1 MCADENAPW
10 SRMAG
15 EGIELH
21 IGLLE
26 AIDTGEALEACRATF
41 SLERNDIA
49 QIVLCGKRHRR
60 EPGRFAPATGG
71 FPAAG
76 KGEACCRAC
85 GAVLAFPL
93 AAVTTNKEKHH
104 AGQRPDQNG
113 FP

>member
-1 MCADENAPW
+1 
-10 SRMAG
+10 MAG

-21 IGLLE
+21 IGRLE

-41 SLERNDIA
+41 SLEETTSRSASCAGSAIGLSLEGSRRNGR
-49 QIVLCGKRHRR
+49 VPCGR
-60 EPGRFAPATGG
+60 EGRS
-71 FPAAG
+71 
-76 KGEACCRAC
+76 CCRAC